1 VQHRRLGLGDAG
13 RDPRGRGGSTIA
25 IVNER
30 HGDGFDQERAAVG
43 ALFSDAGRRDPH
55 GVLAELDLPTARY
68 AVVERVLR
76 DPAFVRG
83 APQGEAS
90 LWRMLARWLIS
101 LDGDRHRRLRQRF
114 VGLFGPRTVER
125 FRGEITQRARALLD
139 AVAGVG
145 QMDVV
150 TDFARPLPF
159 AVITGVMGVPE
170 EDRPVIGAQL
180 VTVNRAFAHQN
191 DPDAMARG
199 SEAAEDLQRRFGDLL
214 DARAREPEDD
224 LLSALAADAPADGDE
239 RADLVANC
247 IFFVEAG
254 HATTTALIAAG
265 TDILLAHPTEYDRLR
280 AEPGRI
286 NRVVEEVLR
295 LTSPVSTV
303 VSAPSEDVIVQGC
316 RFAAREPRHAFLAVA
331 NRDPA
336 MFDDPH
342 RFDPDRDP
350 NSHLAFAAGRHFCLG
365 APLARLHGEIAL
377 TTLLERF
384 PLRTRSATA
393 IIASRSRRRSE
404 ARHPRHRHG

>member
-1 VQHRRLGLGDAG
+1 
-13 RDPRGRGGSTIA
+13 
-25 IVNER
+25 
-30 HGDGFDQERAAVG
+30 
-43 ALFSDAGRRDPH
+43 
-55 GVLAELDLPTARY
+55 
-68 AVVERVLR
+68 
-76 DPAFVRG
+76 
-83 APQGEAS
+83 
-90 LWRMLARWLIS
+90 
-101 LDGDRHRRLRQRF
+101 
-114 VGLFGPRTVER
+114 
-125 FRGEITQRARALLD
+125 
-139 AVAGVG
+139 
-145 QMDVV
+145 
-150 TDFARPLPF
+150 
-159 AVITGVMGVPE
+159 
-170 EDRPVIGAQL
+170 
-180 VTVNRAFAHQN
+180 
-191 DPDAMARG
+191 MARG
-199 SEAAEDLQRRFGDLL
+199 SEAAEELQRRFGDLL

-265 TDILLAHPTEYDRLR
+265 TDFLLAHPTECDRLR

-316 RFAAREPRHAFLAVA
+316 RLAAREPRDAFLTVA

-336 MFDDPH
+336 VFDNPH
-342 RFDPDRDP
+342 RFDPDRHP

-384 PLRTRSATA
+384 PDLHRNGEAV
-393 IIASRSRRRSE
+393 RRGALPLHEMEHLPVAWGR
-404 ARHPRHRHG
+404 RP